1 MAIAALTAACLV
13 PAAAGAAADLRA
25 CAGGARCGSV
35 TVPLLASDPTAGNVS
50 VGFEVYSHRRGAK
63 ARDTILVS
71 AGSDGVPTT
80 AGRDAVLALLGPL
93 RDRRDI
99 VLVDARG
106 TGRSGRVGD
115 HTEAYG
121 AGAAAEDLDAVRGT
135 LGIDHV
141 EVYGAGDGA
150 RIALAYAARHGD
162 RIRALVLD
170 GGPRAT
176 LLSGNGHAEAHA
188 LARALGHEEPV
199 VARLAARL
207 RTHPL
212 HDHGRIDDDVLA
224 RIAAHGDAGTLG
236 QLPGRGDRRVARRPR
251 ATRAA
256 RARSG
261 ACPLAPGGTGAGEL
275 LPRRRGAGGGRS
287 GGRRAV
293 QRGDLAQGP
302 RAGRLSAEAQRGRPR
317 AAGRR
322 GAHQRPCARA
332 RG

>member
-80 AGRDAVLALLGPL
+80 AGREAVLALLGPL

-121 AGAAAEDLDAVRGT
+121 AGGAAEDLDAVRVT

-170 GGPRAT
+170 GGP
-176 LLSGNGHAEAHA
+176 
-188 LARALGHEEPV
+188 AR
-199 VARLAARL
+199 
-207 RTHPL
+207 
-212 HDHGRIDDDVLA
+212 
-224 RIAAHGDAGTLG
+224 DAP
-236 QLPGRGDRRVARRPR
+236 QRQRARRG
-251 ATRAA
+251 ACACESA
-256 RARSG
+256 RARRAG
-261 ACPLAPGGTGAGEL
+261 GGAPGGAPAHPPTA
-275 LPRRRGAGGGRS
+275 
-287 GGRRAV
+287 
-293 QRGDLAQGP
+293 
-302 RAGRLSAEAQRGRPR
+302 RPW
-317 AAGRR
+317 
-322 GAHQRPCARA
+322 PD
-332 RG
+332 